1 MDYSSSFLFLPCS
14 FLIGVA
20 VPDTSEFI
28 RQIRY
33 ENLGHMDYL
42 VISISP
48 LFIFNW
54 SGCTWYIR
62 RYEFRA
68 YGLPRQIIDMKI

>member
-1 MDYSSSFLFLPCS
+1 MTTSSFLFLPCS

-20 VPDTSEFI
+20 VPGTSEFI

-42 VISISP
+42 FISISP

-54 SGCTWYIR
+54 SGCT
-62 RYEFRA
+62 
-68 YGLPRQIIDMKI
+68 

>member
-1 MDYSSSFLFLPCS
+1 M
-14 FLIGVA
+14 A

-48 LFIFNW
+48 LFIFIGVAVPDTSEFIRQIRYENLGHMEYLVISISPLFIFNW
-54 SGCTWYIR
+54 SGCT
-62 RYEFRA
+62 
-68 YGLPRQIIDMKI
+68 